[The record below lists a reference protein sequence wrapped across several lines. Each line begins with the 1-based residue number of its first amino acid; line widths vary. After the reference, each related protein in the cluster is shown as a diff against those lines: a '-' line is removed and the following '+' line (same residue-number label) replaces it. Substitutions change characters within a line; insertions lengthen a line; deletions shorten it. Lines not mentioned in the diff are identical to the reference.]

1 MPISGTFYLLLAIL
15 ASAAM
20 TLALKIC
27 KTENTNRYAI
37 ILGNYITCVIIGF
50 LLLADKSSVLHI
62 HTVTLLL
69 GALGGI
75 LFVVSLVL
83 LQRSIEV
90 NGAILTSAFSRMGLV
105 VPLIISI
112 AFLGEKPKAIQFV
125 GMGIVLIAIWI
136 INGKREQQ
144 RDLSPILLLL
154 VLLAGGF
161 ADSMAK
167 LFDHFGEEVQGSL
180 YILLVFFTAG
190 IATLILL
197 LLEYKKTGRPGR
209 IKDFAAGIAVGI
221 PNYFSASLLLKAL
234 ADVPA
239 YIAYTAFSTGVL
251 LLITVISLV
260 LFKEKLSKGQVAG
273 IGLIVVALV
282 LLNV

>member
-1 MPISGTFYLLLAIL
+1 MPISGTLYLLLAIL

-190 IATLILL
+190 IATLVLL

-260 LFKEKLSKGQVAG
+260 LFKEKLNKGQMVG

>member
-1 MPISGTFYLLLAIL
+1 MPISGTLYLLLAIL

>member
-1 MPISGTFYLLLAIL
+1 MPISGTLYLLLAIL

-190 IATLILL
+190 IATLVLL

-221 PNYFSASLLLKAL
+221 PNYFSASLLLMAL

-260 LFKEKLSKGQVAG
+260 LFKEKLNKGQMVG